1 MNINKMCKQLANSLL
16 YILIAGTLYGL
27 GEGLVTPLLNSIA
40 VKQAPANR
48 KGAAIATFSLFNGIG
63 SSIGGGLWGK
73 VS

>member
-1 MNINKMCKQLANSLL
+1 MQTVGKFSSIYINSGNTVRS
-16 YILIAGTLYGL
+16 GD
-27 GEGLVTPLLNSIA
+27 GLVTPLLNSIA